1 MATDALNVSA
11 FTTALQPDFFKDTP
25 SFPLARN
32 FALQSVDASMVAT
45 DAAVP
50 PPVDGLQAVIATPE
64 HPPFPTTDP
73 NILGVLGALK
83 GSFVGS
89 GFNTI
94 FRPSNSTN
102 RAQSATNPD
111 LITEP
116 TLEPLDIA
124 PGMIDDNIL
133 ELNLTIESLVFTP
146 RDLGNIPNRGIN
158 TQPDVVLQGVP
169 YVQTIW
175 DVTNPNTGKA
185 DDIPRGIHFEPGIF
199 LHIPSTTIPPSGAT
213 IARMASIPHGTT
225 INISGQDAF
234 SSNGPPPLEQIHFT
248 TFPPSVGQGVFQN
261 LNVDTLGTP
270 RFPPDLTLFKENG
283 TINQALVDD
292 PVELL
297 RAVNAQLLNADGSSR
312 IIKTDTFII
321 GTDSADGKQ
330 SGAATSIPFLTG
342 KTTGTPNANVP
353 EVNATF
359 WIETVNYDVEIP
371 PMKSGE
377 CLELPALN
385 PLPGAS
391 LPKFTIMAPPAG
403 FEVGGKVTVPTTQI
417 QYAQNV
423 MLQFAPAPA
432 DPFNWPHVSVA
443 NLVPLA
449 LVPIDAQW
457 SMDNFQVS

>member
-158 TQPDVVLQGVP
+158 TQPDVVLQG
-169 YVQTIW
+169 T
-175 DVTNPNTGKA
+175 
-185 DDIPRGIHFEPGIF
+185 
-199 LHIPSTTIPPSGAT
+199 
-213 IARMASIPHGTT
+213 
-225 INISGQDAF
+225 
-234 SSNGPPPLEQIHFT
+234 
-248 TFPPSVGQGVFQN
+248 
-261 LNVDTLGTP
+261 
-270 RFPPDLTLFKENG
+270 
-283 TINQALVDD
+283 
-292 PVELL
+292 
-297 RAVNAQLLNADGSSR
+297 
-312 IIKTDTFII
+312 
-321 GTDSADGKQ
+321 
-330 SGAATSIPFLTG
+330 
-342 KTTGTPNANVP
+342 
-353 EVNATF
+353 
-359 WIETVNYDVEIP
+359 
-371 PMKSGE
+371 
-377 CLELPALN
+377 
-385 PLPGAS
+385 
-391 LPKFTIMAPPAG
+391 
-403 FEVGGKVTVPTTQI
+403 
-417 QYAQNV
+417 
-423 MLQFAPAPA
+423 
-432 DPFNWPHVSVA
+432 
-443 NLVPLA
+443 
-449 LVPIDAQW
+449 
-457 SMDNFQVS
+457 